1 MVTQRSPT
9 VITYHTIVQE
19 VWTIFRDPPVPA
31 MPLVQRYFEEENLGL
46 LLEEYGDDDDQN
58 TAEEI
63 LLALSAQN
71 QGNQLQAGHEDHF
84 SPAGFA
90 SLEQYAMVHMP
101 IPISKAQRIPA
112 AKAAVDA

>member
-1 MVTQRSPT
+1 M
-9 VITYHTIVQE
+9 QE
-19 VWTIFRDPPVPA
+19 LRTRLRDPPAPA
-31 MPLVQRYFEEENLGL
+31 MPLVQRSFEDENLAL
-46 LLEEYGDDDDQN
+46 LLEDYGDDDDQN

-63 LLALSAQN
+63 LLALSTQN
-71 QGNQLQAGHEDHF
+71 QGNQLQSGHEYHF